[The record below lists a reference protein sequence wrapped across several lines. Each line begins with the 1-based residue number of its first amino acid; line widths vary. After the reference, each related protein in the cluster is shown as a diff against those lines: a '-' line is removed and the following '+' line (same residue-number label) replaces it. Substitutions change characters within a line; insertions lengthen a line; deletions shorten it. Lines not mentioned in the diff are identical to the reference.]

1 MYINF
6 DSVPCNLF
14 SSEFEKWLTDHRINY
29 YCVYGT
35 DGPEGNNDPETIIF
49 EYIDRGFFFQER
61 IYVSVEEIRML
72 LSEELLKTKL
82 SDKLLH
88 IESLGERYKRLKVDD
103 ICDGVNDFVCRY
115 CGKHVD
121 IYGAYPYICED
132 LMYKEDVYADNS
144 PTKTVGYIL
153 CKNCYDKAMFGGLM
167 NKKSKG
173 D

>member
-14 SSEFEKWLTDHRINY
+14 SLEFEKWLADHRINY
-29 YCVYGT
+29 YIIDESDYPT
-35 DGPEGNNDPETIIF
+35 AIIF

-61 IYVSVEEIRML
+61 TYVSVEEIRML
-72 LSEELLKTKL
+72 SSEELLKTKL
-82 SDKLLH
+82 RDKLLH

-132 LMYKEDVYADNS
+132 LMYSTDKYADNS

-153 CKNCYDKAMFGGLM
+153 CKNCYEKAMFGGLM
-167 NKKSKG
+167 KKG
-173 D
+173 GG